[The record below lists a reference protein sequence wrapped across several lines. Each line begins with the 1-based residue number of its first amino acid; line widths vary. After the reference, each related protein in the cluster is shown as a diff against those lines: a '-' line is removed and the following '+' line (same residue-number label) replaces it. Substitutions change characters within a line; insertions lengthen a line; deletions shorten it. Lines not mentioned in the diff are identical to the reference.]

1 MKQPDEITKIETVPE
16 NQRNQYVL
24 QQYRERIDYYWKA
37 SRANKNG
44 YKYSR
49 YLIIVLG
56 SVVTLITSLVASK
69 VIEEWGLNNFLLI
82 LSPVLAACLTI
93 LGGFSQNFH
102 WGSAW
107 REMVLTAMELE
118 RAYHRLRV
126 TPDEER
132 DPISEM
138 EQLHAL
144 VLAEGKN
151 FFDRLVGVS
160 SSEEIQKL
168 EAIIKDDHR
177 RGRSERRTERKAK
190 QGWHKELNLLRD
202 PYKDPPGLP

>member
-1 MKQPDEITKIETVPE
+1 MNPPVENTNIETIPE

-24 QQYRERIDYYWKA
+24 QQYRELIDYYWNA

-56 SVVTLITSLVASK
+56 SLVTLLTSLVASS
-69 VIEEWGLNNFLLI
+69 VIMDWGLYNFLLI

-118 RAYHRLRV
+118 RAFHRLRV

-132 DPISEM
+132 DPVSEM
-138 EQLHAL
+138 ELLHDL
-144 VLAEGKN
+144 MLTEGKN

-160 SSEEIQKL
+160 SNEEIQKL
-168 EAIIKDDHR
+168 EAI
-177 RGRSERRTERKAK
+177 TK
-190 QGWHKELNLLRD
+190 QSSGAADPGKELGKEKAQTETGAGRIT
-202 PYKDPPGLP
+202 PAG

>member
-1 MKQPDEITKIETVPE
+1 MNPPVENTNIETIPE

-24 QQYRERIDYYWKA
+24 QQYRGRIDYYWNA

-56 SVVTLITSLVASK
+56 SLVTLLTSLVASS
-69 VIEEWGLNNFLLI
+69 VIKDWGLYNFLLI

-118 RAYHRLRV
+118 RAFHRLRV

-132 DPISEM
+132 DPVSEM
-138 EQLHAL
+138 ELLHDL
-144 VLAEGKN
+144 MLTEGKN

-160 SSEEIQKL
+160 SNEEIQKL
-168 EAIIKDDHR
+168 EAITKQSSGAADPGKEPGNEKAQTETGA
-177 RGRSERRTERKAK
+177 GRITPA
-190 QGWHKELNLLRD
+190 G
-202 PYKDPPGLP
+202 

>member
-1 MKQPDEITKIETVPE
+1 MNPPNENTDIETVPE

-24 QQYRERIDYYWKA
+24 QQYRERIDYYWNA

-44 YKYSR
+44 YKYTR

-56 SVVTLITSLVASK
+56 SLVTLITSLVASS
-69 VIEEWGLNNFLLI
+69 VIKDWGLYNFLLI

-118 RAYHRLRV
+118 RAFHRLRV
-126 TPDEER
+126 TADEER

-138 EQLHAL
+138 ELLHDL
-144 VLAEGKN
+144 VLTEGKN

-168 EAIIKDDHR
+168 EAITKQSAGAADR
-177 RGRSERRTERKAK
+177 SKGQSKEKSQTKSGAGRSTPA
-190 QGWHKELNLLRD
+190 G
-202 PYKDPPGLP
+202 